1 MAGLGFTVAD
11 ASGIV
16 VADCRDAEDAALVVG
31 RWGWG
36 STVTI
41 SVGRKRV
48 TIYTEQDTE
57 PLRAQAIQRAADQ
70 EHGAYAVRRSW
81 ARA

>member
-16 VADCRDAEDAALVVG
+16 VAECSDAEDAAMIVA
-31 RWGWG
+31 RWGYW

-57 PLRAQAIQRAADQ
+57 PLRAQAIKRAAEQ
-70 EHGAYAVRRSW
+70 EIGAYAVRRSW
-81 ARA
+81 AHA